1 MLMWLSAAYQSGAE
15 NSDILLGNST
25 AEPSHPRASATSQ
38 TEGDQIVIEV
48 SDADIDISK
57 GQLLAM

>member
-1 MLMWLSAAYQSGAE
+1 MWLSAAYQSGAE

-57 GQLLAM
+57 GQ